1 MRAKYEVQKPMR
13 NRVVSMIL
21 ISVVLAFSVMGLLA
35 QPVAALPAGF
45 QEFFTPMPADLTQDI
60 FVNIDNDPAV
70 SNGMHYVV
78 GVTASAD
85 NTMLYYDHW
94 EDGYEYPGSP
104 GYPDEQVA
112 LSKGQVY
119 KFESSNIPSSPR
131 GTAQYYDGG
140 DRIFVSGSL
149 LQLVVSTWPE
159 SPGTVFTDAWEVYP
173 VQAWENQYVVPVGE
187 AITGDNGDFDKVWIE
202 VMSGSDGNSIT
213 VTDVG
218 GTSGPAVTRNKG
230 ATYTEE
236 ITGTK
241 ATISSTAPVQVH
253 VMTGAFNSGTSSE
266 MRGFTA
272 TPQAYWSNN
281 YYAPVPSWTTGA
293 NSNLWLYNP
302 NSYQITINWEE
313 RSASSSFTIN
323 AGATRSYYN
332 GTGHYVPTNSG
343 VHLSSSDAFWGIG
356 TCDTGSATYDWGY
369 ALIPFDFLGTDNYL
383 SWSPG
388 TSDLSANGSPV
399 YIMATTPGT
408 TIYIDYGPNDGV
420 WDQILTPNWLEPR
433 QVRDLVDND
442 NTGMHIVSTA
452 PVAICWGES
461 PNYAEAATPYLDM
474 GYTTLPLPIEWID
487 VALQVEK
494 TASPTTIP
502 LGAQSTFTVQVSV
515 PLTAGAPVVVT
526 TVTDQLPPYWEY
538 VSSSLGTPSS
548 QGGSLATGWLLTW
561 TLSTPWTINPGNSQS
576 FTVVGVATDSA
587 DVSAPNRNVVAA
599 TGTSLGANL
608 TADDD
613 AFVTATPSADLSLT
627 KDVDDPTPDV
637 GSNVTFTVVVSNGG
651 PSDATGVNVTDVLP
665 YGLTF
670 VSADPAA
677 SYNSST
683 GVWTV
688 GNLANGANATLTI
701 VATISGEGG
710 VGVANIAIA
719 SAITIDPVLGN
730 NAASADVKWG
740 SAAAVGYNV
749 FAVNKAAVMAPWI
762 ASVAALM
769 AGCIYLVRRRASTR
783 R

>member
-13 NRVVSMIL
+13 SLVVSMIL
-21 ISVVLAFSVMGLLA
+21 ISVVLAFPIVGFLT
-35 QPVAALPAGF
+35 QPVLALPAGF
-45 QEFFTPMPADLTQDI
+45 HEFFTPMSANLTQDI
-60 FVNIDNDPAV
+60 FVNIDNDPVV

-85 NTMLYYDHW
+85 NTVVYYDHW
-94 EDGYEYPGSP
+94 ENGYGS
-104 GYPDEQVA
+104 GATGFDEMVA
-112 LSKGQVY
+112 LSKGEFHT
-119 KFESSNIPSSPR
+119 FESSNVPSSPR
-131 GTAQYYDGG
+131 GTAEFYDGG

-149 LQLVVSTWPE
+149 LQFVVSTWPE

-213 VTDVG
+213 VIDG
-218 GTSGPAVTRNKG
+218 ATSTTVTGNKG

-241 ATISSTAPVQVH
+241 ATVSSTAPVQVH
-253 VMTGAFNSGTSSE
+253 VMTGAPNSGLSSE

-281 YYAPVPSWTTGA
+281 YYAPVPSWTTGE

-302 NSYQITINWEE
+302 DPSQITVNWEE
-313 RSASSSFTIN
+313 RFASGCFTID
-323 AGATRSYYN
+323 AGATRSYFD

-343 VHLSSSDAFWGIG
+343 VHLSSSDTFWGIG
-356 TCDTGSATYDWGY
+356 TGDTGSAIYDWGY

-420 WDQILTPNWLEPR
+420 WDQTLTPDWLQPL

-452 PVAICWGES
+452 PVAICWGVG
-461 PNYAEAATPYLDM
+461 PNYAGQATPYLDM
-474 GYTTLPLPIEWID
+474 GYTALPLPVEWID
-487 VALQVEK
+487 VALEVGK
-494 TASPTTIP
+494 SASPTTVLI
-502 LGAQSTFTVQVSV
+502 GEETTFTIVIS
-515 PLTAGAPVVVT
+515 ASASA
-526 TVTDQLPPYWEY
+526 VTDIDLVDTLPPGWTY
-538 VSSSLGTPSS
+538 VVGSTTKGGASYDDPDSITLSPS
-548 QGGSLATGWLLTW
+548 GDILTWDDDWDLPAYGSLIITFRALAT
-561 TLSTPWTINPGNSQS
+561 SSVD
-576 FTVVGVATDSA
+576 TVN
-587 DVSAPNRNVVAA
+587 PNRNIAEA
-599 TGTSLGANL
+599 TGTSLGATL
-608 TADDD
+608 TSDDD

-637 GSNVTFTVVVSNGG
+637 GSNVTFTIVVSNGG
-651 PSDATGVNVTDVLP
+651 PSDATGVSVTDVLP

-670 VSADPAA
+670 VSANPAA
-677 SYNSST
+677 SYNSSS

-688 GNLANGANATLTI
+688 GNLTNGANATLTI
-701 VATISGEGG
+701 VATVSDLGGSG
-710 VGVANIAIA
+710 VTNTAIA
-719 SAITIDPVLGN
+719 SAITIDPNLGN
-730 NAASADVKWG
+730 NAASAGVG
-740 SAAAVGYNV
+740 STSSTVGYNV
-749 FAVNKAAVMAPWI
+749 FAVNKVAVIAPWI
-762 ASVAALM
+762 ASAAALM
-769 AGCIYLVRRRASTR
+769 AGCIYLVRRRVGTR

>member
-1 MRAKYEVQKPMR
+1 
-13 NRVVSMIL
+13 MIL
-21 ISVVLAFSVMGLLA
+21 ICLVLAFSIMGLLA
-35 QPVAALPAGF
+35 QPVAAVPAGF
-45 QEFFTPMPADLTQDI
+45 QEFFIPMPCDLTQDI

-70 SNGMHYVV
+70 SDGMHYVV

-85 NTMLYYDHW
+85 NTVLYYDHW
-94 EDGYEYPGSP
+94 EDGYESPGSP

-112 LSKGQVY
+112 LSKGQVH
-119 KFESSNIPSSPR
+119 KFESSNVPSSPR

-187 AITGDNGDFDKVWIE
+187 AIAGDNGDFDKVWIE

-213 VTDVG
+213 VTDG
-218 GTSGPAVTRNKG
+218 ATSTTVTRNKG
-230 ATYTEE
+230 TTYTEE
-236 ITGTK
+236 ITSTK
-241 ATISSTAPVQVH
+241 AIVSSTAHVQVH

-302 NSYQITINWEE
+302 NSDQITINWEE
-313 RSASSSFTIN
+313 RFNSSSFTIN
-323 AGATRSYYN
+323 AGATRSYYD

-343 VHLSSSDAFWGIG
+343 AHLSSSDTFWGIG

-369 ALIPFDFLGTDNYL
+369 ALIPFAFLGTDNYL

-420 WDQILTPNWLEPR
+420 WDQTLTPNWLQP
-433 QVRDLVDND
+433 QPIRDLGDND

-452 PVAICWGES
+452 PVAIAWGES
-461 PNYAEAATPYLDM
+461 PNYAGQATPYLDM

-487 VALQVEK
+487 VALEVEK
-494 TASPTTIP
+494 TADPTTI
-502 LGAQSTFTVQVSV
+502 LVGEQSTFTVHVRV
-515 PLTAGAPVVVT
+515 PSTAGAPVVVT
-526 TVTDQLPPYWEY
+526 NVTDKLPPYWEY
-538 VSSSLGTPSS
+538 VSSSLGTPSVTA
-548 QGGSLATGWLLTW
+548 GSLSTGWLLTW
-561 TLSTPWTINPGNSQS
+561 ILGTPWTINPGSSQS
-576 FTVVGVATDSA
+576 FSVVGMATGGA
-587 DVSAPNRNVVAA
+587 DVSVPNRNAVTA
-599 TGTSLGANL
+599 TGTSVGANL

-613 AFVTATPSADLSLT
+613 AFVTVSPSADLSLT

-637 GSNVTFTVVVSNGG
+637 GSNVTFTIVVSNGG

-677 SYNSST
+677 SYNTST

-688 GNLANGANATLTI
+688 GNLTNGANATLTI
-701 VATISGEGG
+701 VATASDLGGSG
-710 VGVANIAIA
+710 VTNTARA
-719 SAITIDPVLGN
+719 SAITIDPALGN
-730 NAASADVKWG
+730 NAASAGVG
-740 SAAAVGYNV
+740 STSSTVGYNV
-749 FAVNKAAVMAPWI
+749 LAVNKAAVMAPWI
-762 ASVAALM
+762 ASAVALM
-769 AGCIYLVRRRASTR
+769 AGFIYLVRRRVSTR

>member
-1 MRAKYEVQKPMR
+1 MRAKYEVQKPIR

-21 ISVVLAFSVMGLLA
+21 ISVVLAFPIVGFLT

-60 FVNIDNDPAV
+60 FVNVDNDPVV

-85 NTMLYYDHW
+85 NTVVYYDHW
-94 EDGYEYPGSP
+94 ENGYGS
-104 GYPDEQVA
+104 GATGFDEMVA
-112 LSKGQVY
+112 LNKGEFHT
-119 KFESSNIPSSPR
+119 FESSNVPSSPR
-131 GTAQYYDGG
+131 GTAEFYDGG

-149 LQLVVSTWPE
+149 LQFVVSTWPE

-187 AITGDNGDFDKVWIE
+187 AITGDNGDFDEVWIE

-213 VTDVG
+213 VIDG
-218 GTSGPAVTRNKG
+218 ATSTTVTRNKG

-236 ITGTK
+236 ITDTK
-241 ATISSTAPVQVH
+241 ATVSSTAPVQVH
-253 VMTGAFNSGTSSE
+253 VMTGAPNSGLSSE

-302 NSYQITINWEE
+302 DPSQITVNWEE
-313 RSASSSFTIN
+313 RFASGSFTID
-323 AGATRSYYN
+323 AGATRSYFD

-343 VHLSSSDAFWGIG
+343 VHLSSSDTFWGIG

-388 TSDLSANGSPV
+388 TSDKSANGSPV

-420 WDQILTPNWLEPR
+420 WDQTLTPDWLQPL

-461 PNYAEAATPYLDM
+461 PNYAGAATPYLDM
-474 GYTTLPLPIEWID
+474 GYTALPLPVEWID
-487 VALQVEK
+487 VALEVGK
-494 TASPTTIP
+494 SASPTTVPI
-502 LGAQSTFTVQVSV
+502 GEETTFTIVIS
-515 PLTAGAPVVVT
+515 ASDSA
-526 TVTDQLPPYWEY
+526 VTDIDLVDTLPPGWTY
-538 VSSSLGTPSS
+538 VVGSTTKGGASYDDPDSITLSPS
-548 QGGSLATGWLLTW
+548 GDILTWDDDWDLPAYGSLIIAFRALAT
-561 TLSTPWTINPGNSQS
+561 SSVD
-576 FTVVGVATDSA
+576 TVN
-587 DVSAPNRNVVAA
+587 PNRNIAEA
-599 TGTSLGANL
+599 TGTSVGATL
-608 TADDD
+608 TSDDD

-637 GSNVTFTVVVSNGG
+637 GSNVTFTIVVSNGG
-651 PSDATGVNVTDVLP
+651 PSDATGVSVTDVLP

-670 VSADPAA
+670 VSANPAA
-677 SYNSST
+677 SYNSSS

-688 GNLANGANATLTI
+688 GNLTNGANATLTI
-701 VATISGEGG
+701 VATVSDLGGSG
-710 VGVANIAIA
+710 VTNTAIA
-719 SAITIDPVLGN
+719 SAITIDPNSGN
-730 NAASADVKWG
+730 NAASAGVR
-740 SAAAVGYNV
+740 SPSSAVGYNV
-749 FAVNKAAVMAPWI
+749 FAVNKVAVIAPWI
-762 ASVAALM
+762 ASAAALM
-769 AGCIYLVRRRASTR
+769 AGCIYLVRRRVNTR